1 MTLAPVGMLTAIYA
15 MISAAGNARDHRD
28 VLTGREIS
36 AMLLPLAEPWLQ
48 AREAVRTIQAA
59 DGRDGVRVREAAEIQ
74 WAMAEHVRP
83 QPPST
88 SRCPRSR
95 WTRCIRPPST
105 SRRPCRITRTGLR
118 RSPRR
123 TPALSPE
130 RFTVDLHL
138 AVGADR
144 DHRLV
149 IRELAVDELA
159 GEGHIIAL
167 DPDMALAELQFE
179 HAVAAFQ
186 QALQFLV
193 RGRGFP
199 AFGLGRNLD
208 LQGAG
213 AGATRC
219 AFA

>member
-1 MTLAPVGMLTAIYA
+1 
-15 MISAAGNARDHRD
+15 
-28 VLTGREIS
+28 
-36 AMLLPLAEPWLQ
+36 MLLPLAEPWLQ

-123 TPALSPE
+123 TPALLRNPGGEAHRSSRAP
-130 RFTVDLHL
+130 VL
-138 AVGADR
+138 ARPVVRSHSALPNLGRRSTCLILMTTIRCFRVRAGSAGREEKVALRILRVPAGRGVGEP
-144 DHRLV
+144 LPNLPPPQPG
-149 IRELAVDELA
+149 IA
-159 GEGHIIAL
+159 G
-167 DPDMALAELQFE
+167 PMALSALE
-179 HAVAAFQ
+179 HGT
-186 QALQFLV
+186 LL
-193 RGRGFP
+193 RRCRP
-199 AFGLGRNLD
+199 GLGRWYLD
-208 LQGAG
+208 NRGLIEQ
-213 AGATRC
+213 
-219 AFA
+219 